1 MLEMT
6 ESLRADSSRP
16 LYQQLYEAIVRQ
28 IRDGRLPVGERMPG
42 KRSLASQLAVSVNT
56 VDTAYQMLVA
66 EGYLESRPR
75 SGFYVQDVP
84 EVFAAP
90 SSPVISA
97 TAPESL
103 HWRFDCSTGSVD
115 PALFPYRSWGRIQRE
130 LLYDHP
136 ELLRHGHKQGDE
148 NLREAV
154 AEYLRAYRGVACAP
168 DQIVVGA
175 GVEYL
180 LGMAAGLLSGSVA
193 AVEEPGY
200 DRSRT
205 ILENNGIRCLTV
217 PLDSAGL
224 RVDALQQSGANLCYV
239 TPSHHFP
246 TAVTMPA
253 GRRAQLLKWASQ
265 PGHYILEDDYD
276 AEFRFDM
283 RPIPSLQGMA
293 GPDGPVLY
301 LCTFSK
307 SLAPSI
313 RIAAMVLPR
322 GLLPRYREMYG
333 AYSNTVGRFDQQ
345 TLCRFLTEGQFTRHL
360 AHMRN
365 VYHRRMLRLCDA
377 LEAAFGRDNI
387 RLQGRHT
394 GLHLMVTLNDGPGE
408 EQMLCAA
415 RAAGVRISGLS
426 EYYRDKAV
434 PRPQNTV
441 ILGYAALRDEQIE
454 ELAHTLKSIWIQ

>member
-6 ESLRADSSRP
+6 ESLRADSGQP
-16 LYQQLYEAIVRQ
+16 LYQQLYEAITEQ
-28 IRDGRLPVGERMPG
+28 IRDGKLAVGERMPG

-75 SGFYVQDVP
+75 SGFFVQDVP
-84 EVFAAP
+84 EVFAVGGDAA
-90 SSPVISA
+90 VHEAQAESA
-97 TAPESL
+97 L
-103 HWRFDCSTGSVD
+103 WRFDCSTGSVD
-115 PALFPYRSWGRIQRE
+115 PALFPFRSWGRIQRE
-130 LLYDHP
+130 LLYNYP
-136 ELLRHGHKQGDE
+136 ELLRHGHKQGDA
-148 NLREAV
+148 NLREAI
-154 AEYLRAYRGVACAP
+154 ADYLRAYRGVVCSP
-168 DQIVVGA
+168 EQIVVGA

-180 LGMAAGLLSGSVA
+180 LGMAAGLLSGGSA

-200 DRSRT
+200 DRSRM
-205 ILENNGIRCLTV
+205 ILENNGIHCVTV
-217 PLDSAGL
+217 PVDGAGL
-224 RVDALQQSGANLCYV
+224 NVEALQQSGANVCYV

-246 TAVTMPA
+246 TAVTMPV

-293 GPDGPVLY
+293 GPEGPVLY

-313 RIAAMVLPR
+313 RIACMVLPNE
-322 GLLPRYREMYG
+322 LLPRYRQMYG

-345 TLCRFLTEGQFTRHL
+345 TLCRFLKEGYFTRHL

-365 VYHRRMLRLCDA
+365 IYHKRMKRLCDA
-377 LEAAFGRDNI
+377 LEAVFGRENI
-387 RLQGRHT
+387 RLYGRHT
-394 GLHLMVTLNDGPGE
+394 GLHLMVTLHDGPGE
-408 EQMLCAA
+408 KEMLRAA
-415 RAAGVRISGLS
+415 RNAGVRLSGLS
-426 EYYRDKAV
+426 EYYRAPEAPCPD
-434 PRPQNTV
+434 NTV
-441 ILGYAALRDEQIE
+441 IIGYAALQDEQIDA
-454 ELAHTLKSIWIQ
+454 LAETLFRVWK